1 MTKFILAVL
10 EEDPRLADEMGWME
24 KSVFYLMVG
33 CWFAVLSIVASPLL
47 LLFP

>member
-10 EEDPRLADEMGWME
+10 EEDPRLADEMGWVE

-33 CWFAVLSIVASPLL
+33 CWFSVLFLVVSPL
-47 LLFP
+47 FFFI